1 MAEKIISRP
10 LLDEMK
16 TSYLNYAMSVIVS
29 RALPDVKDGLKPVQ
43 RRILYAMHK
52 LGILNS
58 RPHKKCATIVG
69 EVLGKYHPHG
79 DQAIYD
85 SLVRM
90 AQDFSLRYPLIDG
103 QGNFGSIDGHNAAAM
118 RYTECR
124 MDAISNEMLLDIQK
138 ETVDFQNNFDDSLQE
153 PIVMPSATP
162 NLLINGVSGIAVG
175 MATNIPSHNL
185 KEVIEAVNHY
195 IDNREC
201 SIEDLLEYVNG
212 PDFPTG
218 GLVYCQNLTDAYKT
232 GRGGIKI
239 RGKVDI
245 VEFKENREAIII
257 TEIPYQVN
265 KAEMIKKIAFAVKE
279 ERIKGISDLRDESDR
294 EGIRVVVELKSGTNA
309 QTTLNQ
315 IYKHST
321 LEVGF
326 GFNWIALVDKSPK
339 LLNLKQVIEHFTAHR
354 FNIITRRTRFD
365 LKKAEKRKHIV
376 EGLIKAV
383 DNVDRV
389 VKIIRGSSTVEE
401 AKKNLMDEFSFSE
414 VQAQAILDMRLARL
428 VALEIKK
435 LQQELAELL
444 KFIEYC
450 KDLLANDYK
459 IYNLIKEQLNEIAN
473 RYGDDRRTKIIKG
486 NLESLNEEDYIERT
500 NMVISLTNGGHIK
513 RVPVSVY
520 REQNRGG
527 VGILGGSIKSSDD
540 IMKLL
545 FVADTHSNILFVTSK
560 GKAYVIKAYQI
571 PLATRNSK
579 GQHVKILL
587 GLDAGEKIEGYVIV
601 KDLQDEKTL
610 LIATRHGVVKRSK
623 ISDFKNVKSRGII
636 ALKLKEGDTV
646 IGITVVDS
654 EKDDI
659 MIFSRS
665 GLAVRTNVSNIRIMG
680 RTATGIRGMRLSSGD
695 EAVGLVKVSNEEN
708 ILVVSQKGLGKRL
721 SYDEFSAKGRGGKGQ
736 IFMKLN
742 DKSGEIAAVSSIAA
756 DESLLISTSK
766 GKIIRLNSNDI
777 STMGRQAKG
786 PRLVRIEEPDIVIDI
801 AKIKDIEEQKKEEEI
816 NSF

>member
-1 MAEKIISRP
+1 MAEKIIARP
-10 LLDEMK
+10 LLEEMK

-185 KEVIEAVNHY
+185 KEVVGAIHYY
-195 IDNREC
+195 IDNRDC
-201 SIEDLLEYVNG
+201 SIEDLLQYVKG

-218 GLVYCQNLTDAYKT
+218 GLVYCENITEAYKT

-245 VEFKENREAIII
+245 IEMSENKEAIIV

-279 ERIKGISDLRDESDR
+279 ERIQGISDLRDESDR
-294 EGIRVVVELKSGTNA
+294 EGIRVVIELKKGANA

-339 LLNLKQVIEHFTAHR
+339 LLNLRQIIEHFTNHR
-354 FNIITRRTRFD
+354 FNIITRRTKFD

-401 AKKNLMDEFSFSE
+401 AKKNLMEEFSFSE

-435 LQQELAELL
+435 LQEELAELL

-459 IYNLIKEQLNEIAN
+459 IFNLIKEQLTEIAD
-473 RYGDDRRTKIIKG
+473 RYGDERRTVIKG
-486 NLESLNEEDYIERT
+486 GIKNLSEEEYIEKE
-500 NMVISLTNGGHIK
+500 NMVVSLTNGGHIK
-513 RVPVSVY
+513 RVPISVY

-527 VGILGGSIKSSDD
+527 VGILGGSINSSED
-540 IMKLL
+540 ITKLL
-545 FVADTHSNILFVTSK
+545 FVTDTRSNILFITSK
-560 GKAYVIKAYQI
+560 GKAYVIKTYQI
-571 PLATRNSK
+571 PLASRNAK

-601 KDLQDEKTL
+601 KDFQDQEKTL
-610 LIATRHGVVKRSK
+610 LIATRYGIVKRSN

-646 IGITVVDS
+646 IGITVIDS
-654 EKDDI
+654 EESDI
-659 MIFSRS
+659 MIFSRN
-665 GLAVRTNVSNIRIMG
+665 GLAVRTNITNIRVMG
-680 RTATGIRGMRLSSGD
+680 RNTTGIRGMKLSSGD
-695 EAVGLVKVSNEEN
+695 EAVGLVQVSKEES
-708 ILVVSQKGLGKRL
+708 ILAVSQKGLGKRL
-721 SYDEFSAKGRGGKGQ
+721 SYNEFLTKGRGGKGQ
-736 IFMKLN
+736 IFMKIN
-742 DKSGEIAAVSSIAA
+742 EKSGEIASVASIAV

-777 STMGRQAKG
+777 SMMGRQAKG
-786 PRLVRIEEPDIVIDI
+786 PRLVRIEEPDIVVDI
-801 AKIKDIEEQKKEEEI
+801 AKIKEI
-816 NSF
+816 QE

>member
-1 MAEKIISRP
+1 MAEKIIARP
-10 LLDEMK
+10 LLEEMK

-185 KEVIEAVNHY
+185 KEVVGAIHY
-195 IDNREC
+195 YINNRDC
-201 SIEDLLEYVNG
+201 SIEDLLQYVKG

-218 GLVYCQNLTDAYKT
+218 GLVYCENITEAYKT

-245 VEFKENREAIII
+245 IEMSENKEAIIV

-279 ERIKGISDLRDESDR
+279 ERIQGISDLRDESDR
-294 EGIRVVVELKSGTNA
+294 EGIRVVIELKKGANA

-339 LLNLKQVIEHFTAHR
+339 LLNLKQIIEHFTNHR
-354 FNIITRRTRFD
+354 FNIITRRTKFD

-401 AKKNLMDEFSFSE
+401 AKKNLMEEFSFSE
-414 VQAQAILDMRLARL
+414 VQAQEILDMRLARL

-435 LQQELAELL
+435 LQEELAELL

-459 IYNLIKEQLNEIAN
+459 IFNLIKEQLTEIAD
-473 RYGDDRRTKIIKG
+473 RYGDERRTVIKG
-486 NLESLNEEDYIERT
+486 GIKNLSEEEYIEKE
-500 NMVISLTNGGHIK
+500 NMVVSLTNGGHIK
-513 RVPVSVY
+513 RVPISVY

-527 VGILGGSIKSSDD
+527 VGILGGSINSSED
-540 IMKLL
+540 ITKLL
-545 FVADTHSNILFVTSK
+545 FVTDTRSNILFITSK
-560 GKAYVIKAYQI
+560 GKAYVIKTYQI
-571 PLATRNSK
+571 PLASRNAK

-601 KDLQDEKTL
+601 KDFQDQEKTL
-610 LIATRHGVVKRSK
+610 LIATRYGVVKRSN

-646 IGITVVDS
+646 IGITVIDS
-654 EKDDI
+654 EESDI
-659 MIFSRS
+659 MIFSRN
-665 GLAVRTNVSNIRIMG
+665 GLAVRTNITNIRTMG

-695 EAVGLVKVSNEEN
+695 EAAGLVQVSKEES
-708 ILVVSQKGLGKRL
+708 ILAVSQKGLGKRL
-721 SYDEFSAKGRGGKGQ
+721 SYDEFLTKGRGGKGQ
-736 IFMKLN
+736 IFMKIN
-742 DKSGEIAAVSSIAA
+742 EKSGEIASVASIAA

-777 STMGRQAKG
+777 SMMGRQAKG
-786 PRLVRIEEPDIVIDI
+786 PRLVRIEEPDVVVDI
-801 AKIKDIEEQKKEEEI
+801 AKIKEIEQESKET
-816 NSF
+816 N